1 MRQNKHSIDGFVPR
15 RSTGQVG
22 GRISERAPDA
32 TGGSGLQRPTVG
44 QAPTPEAPVL
54 RRSTHGLRRS
64 EISESLS
71 SIDQPAEAAGGKRR
85 RKHAKQPKSRTRR
98 IVFWVVIGLLVIGL
112 GMGGWL
118 AYKAYVASSNVFKGN
133 IFDILQS
140 QPLKQDENGRTNILL
155 FGTSEDDPGHA
166 APYLTD
172 SIIILSVDQKNKDAK
187 MFNLPRDLMVEYGT
201 ACLSG
206 YRGKI
211 NEVYGCH
218 YNDGQDEA
226 AGAAALQKTV
236 TEVTG
241 VDLQYYAHVN
251 YTVVRE
257 AVGAVGG
264 IEVTIESRDPR
275 GQMDANFDWKCG
287 VGDYKVSRA
296 EVLQRCPPSGHF
308 IDYQNGPVTLDAE
321 HALYLAQARG
331 EGMSYGFE
339 MSNFDRE
346 KNQQKIIKAL
356 REKAMSAG
364 TLTNIGKVTS
374 LIDAFGNNLRTNF
387 ETKEISTLM
396 TLAKEIPSDKIQ
408 SISLVDGDT
417 AVLSGDGNPTAG
429 PYQFG
434 QIHTL
439 IAKKLT
445 SNPVVQEEAKVIVL
459 NGSGVAGVAQTEADK
474 LEKAGM
480 VITDIDNAPEG
491 DYGKATIYQLG
502 TGMSAT
508 KAKLE
513 SLYGVTVS
521 TGQPPVTVTGETN
534 FVVIIG
540 QATTQN
546 Q

>member
-32 TGGSGLQRPTVG
+32 TGNSGLQRPTVG
-44 QAPTPEAPVL
+44 QVPTPEAPVL
-54 RRSTHGLRRS
+54 RRSAHGLRRS

-118 AYKAYVASSNVFKGN
+118 AYKAYVASSQVFKGN

-155 FGTSEDDPGHA
+155 FGTSEDDPGHD

-172 SIIILSVDQKNKDAK
+172 SIIVLSIDQKNKDAK

-201 ACLSG
+201 ACISG

-226 AGAAALQKTV
+226 AGAMALQKTV
-236 TEVTG
+236 SEVTG

-264 IEVTIESRDPR
+264 VDITIESRDPR

-287 VGDYKVSRA
+287 VGDRKVSRA
-296 EVLQRCPPSGHF
+296 EVLRRCPPSGHF
-308 IDYQNGPVTLDAE
+308 IDYPNGPVTLDAE

-374 LIDAFGNNLRTNF
+374 LIDAFGNNLRTDF

-396 TLAKEIPSDKIQ
+396 TLAKDIPSDKIQ
-408 SISLVDGDT
+408 SISLIDGDT

-429 PYQFG
+429 DYQFG
-434 QIHTL
+434 QIQAF

-513 SLYGVTVS
+513 SLYGVAVS
-521 TGQPPVTVTGETN
+521 TEQPPVTVTGETN

-546 Q
+546 